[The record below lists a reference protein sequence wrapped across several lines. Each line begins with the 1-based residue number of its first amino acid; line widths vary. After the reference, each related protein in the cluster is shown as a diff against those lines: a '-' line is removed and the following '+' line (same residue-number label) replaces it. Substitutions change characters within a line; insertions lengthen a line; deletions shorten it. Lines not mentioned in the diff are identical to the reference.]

1 MRAYMQAM
9 RVLSRRPPRHAA
21 LAPRRLISTNTT
33 SAPESSISAGHS
45 DTLSASAML
54 PPANME
60 DALMSTVAESIV
72 ASPAEAAHGID
83 SLALP
88 LGPWPSDLAL
98 RVVDTVHHSFGLDW
112 WLAIACTT
120 VSIRLALLPMAVHGS
135 QQQAKMQGLRS
146 ELAPLQARVQA
157 SGGTDH
163 VAAAE
168 MHQLYERNGVNPM
181 RLLALPLLQV
191 PIFMS
196 FFLGLR
202 RLAEHFPDAH
212 VGGAYWFVDLGATD
226 HTYWLPAAS
235 GLSALALVRISVPGP
250 TAGMNEAEAAQAD
263 LMKKVLSGVTLFSL
277 PVAASMPSSV
287 LMFWITNNAFSLA
300 YTSLLQ
306 LSPTRS
312 LLGLGPLPG
321 PADFRQGGTTSAPG
335 TYPLDLS
342 GMAKPPVVDNS
353 PLEPNEVTRAKGM
366 AANTLAGLA
375 QSMADRS
382 ELPEAISMQS
392 RAVALHEEV
401 ARANEGEHH
410 AHALREALWKLIDLQ
425 DKAGRQQDA
434 SESLEKWL
442 RAGGDAVAAKT
453 RRDELDVS

>member
-1 MRAYMQAM
+1 
-9 RVLSRRPPRHAA
+9 
-21 LAPRRLISTNTT
+21 
-33 SAPESSISAGHS
+33 
-45 DTLSASAML
+45 
-54 PPANME
+54 
-60 DALMSTVAESIV
+60 MSTVAESIA

-83 SLALP
+83 SLTFCRSALAVR
-88 LGPWPSDLAL
+88 SAL

-135 QQQAKMQGLRS
+135 QQHKMQGLRS

-226 HTYWLPAAS
+226 NTYWLPAAS

-263 LMKKVLSGVTLFSL
+263 LMKKVPSGATLFSL

-300 YTSLLQ
+300 YTSQLQ

-312 LLGLGPLPG
+312 SLGLGPLPG

-392 RAVALHEEV
+392 RAWRCTRRLLERT
-401 ARANEGEHH
+401 RANIMPMRCERPSG
-410 AHALREALWKLIDLQ
+410 
-425 DKAGRQQDA
+425 
-434 SESLEKWL
+434 S
-442 RAGGDAVAAKT
+442 
-453 RRDELDVS
+453 